1 MKRFLIIML
10 LGAFCMGSAW
20 GQFVPSGTIV
30 SIDTVTAE
38 PGSSFAVNVRMSNNG
53 LDIAGLQIPLKF
65 TSPYLTV
72 DSVSFVGSVKP
83 PSSQAVVSVDN
94 TADTLS
100 ISVFPGYAPA
110 PFPTIST
117 ASGVI
122 ATIHFTLS
130 GSAPDGIIPID
141 TIYSGLGNLRW
152 TGVGFTD
159 PTGMGIYLPA
169 SVNGGAVVVASPTAI
184 DERGNLIPEN
194 FGLAQNYPNPFNP
207 TTTIEFSL
215 PSAGLVQLQV
225 FNVLGQNIATLI
237 ERPLSA
243 GTHRVEFDASA
254 QPSGIY
260 FYRLTHPAGSQ
271 TEKMVLLK

>member
-1 MKRFLIIML
+1 
-10 LGAFCMGSAW
+10 MGSAW